1 MPKRHKKLFFAIGN
15 SPVLQK
21 QFPSEGV
28 GNFAEGQGKKTGTK
42 IGQFASPDS
51 LIDLYPIYNDFAK
64 GLQADFTAPYWVKRT
79 HGMGVFLR
87 FHRIAAIYSPMM
99 NVVAGSCSKYQSTV

>member
-1 MPKRHKKLFFAIGN
+1 LFFAIGN

-21 QFPSEGV
+21 QFLSEGV

-42 IGQFASPDS
+42 IGRFASPDS

-64 GLQADFTAPYWVKRT
+64 GLQADFTAVQNAFLMPISNGVVEGNVNRLKAIKRQMYGRAWYDLLAKKVMYYCT
-79 HGMGVFLR
+79 
-87 FHRIAAIYSPMM
+87 
-99 NVVAGSCSKYQSTV
+99 N